1 VWNKSLQAQLSILKT
16 TMVQQGEVM
25 KKRYSPVVLTVTCL
39 LGLGMSARAQDVD
52 KVAVN
57 VPFEFVAGGQTL
69 PAGAYTV
76 SRVSDQTSSPLVIRS
91 TDDGVFLLP
100 MVFDGVASDH
110 AELSFEH
117 VGNKYFLSKVETLA
131 GAYAIRTPRAMTQV
145 AQTKDHGTGSGSG
158 AN

>member
-1 VWNKSLQAQLSILKT
+1 MKAKI
-16 TMVQQGEVM
+16 VQQGEVM
-25 KKRYSPVVLTVTCL
+25 KKSYLGVVLTLTCL
-39 LGLGMSARAQDVD
+39 HGLGISVRAQDID

-76 SRVSDQTSSPLVIRS
+76 SRVSDLANPTLVIQS
-91 TDDGVFLLP
+91 YDNSVSLLP
-100 MVFDGVASDH
+100 LVFDGVAADH

-117 VGNKYFLSKVETLA
+117 VGDKYFLSKVETPA

-145 AQTKDHGTGSGSG
+145 AQTKDHSTGSSSG